1 MARAAAIF
9 DLDRTLLPGASGRVL
24 AEVLRAHGVINRDP
38 FALEAALFAVFDKLG
53 ETLPSMLLTRQGAR
67 FSEGWELRA
76 VQAAGQAAAERLA
89 DHVQPYA
96 WRLIDEHRR
105 AGRRLVMATTSPED
119 LAVPLGEVLGF
130 DDVLATHYGVRDG
143 AYTGR
148 VDGPFV
154 WGSTKRRVVREWAAD
169 NEIDLRASFAYSDS
183 FYDLPLLRAVGHPV
197 AVNPDPRLE
206 VVARF
211 LGWPVRS
218 LDVPEGVPKIV
229 GLEPHR
235 ALGAIV
241 RPESMRFARFDIA
254 ATEHI
259 SRTGSAIIAANHRSY
274 FDPLAIAVALA
285 RQGRVG
291 RFMAKREIF
300 DAPVVGAIARAMGAI
315 PVDRGS
321 GADTPLV
328 AAAQAL
334 AAGEIVVILPQG
346 TIPRGEAFFETELVG
361 RRGVAVLARMS
372 GAPVVPMGLW
382 GTEVVWP
389 RSARVPAVWPAVWNV
404 PDPPTVRV
412 CAGKPIR
419 LRNANDDTA
428 VRSVTRAIQKL
439 LPDESSRA
447 RPTATEIAR
456 TYPRSV
462 AAVAR

>member
-24 AEVLRAHGVINRDP
+24 AEELRARGVINRDP
-38 FALEAALFAVFDKLG
+38 FVLEGALFALFDKFG
-53 ETLPSMLLTRQGAR
+53 ETLSSMLLTRQGVR
-67 FSEGWELRA
+67 FSEGWNLRD
-76 VQAAGQAAAERLA
+76 VRAAGTAAAERLV

-96 WRLIDEHRR
+96 WRLIDDHRR
-105 AGRRLVMATTSPED
+105 AGRLLVMATTSPED
-119 LAVPLGEVLGF
+119 LAEPLGRALGF
-130 DDVLATHYGVRDG
+130 DHVLATRYGVRDD
-143 AYTGR
+143 AYSGR
-148 VDGPFV
+148 VDGGFV
-154 WGSTKRRVVREWAAD
+154 WGNGKRRAVREWASAND
-169 NEIDLRASFAYSDS
+169 VDLRASFAYSDS

-206 VVARF
+206 VVARC
-211 LGWPVRS
+211 LGWPVRN
-218 LDVPEGVPKIV
+218 LDVPEGVPKLAGV
-229 GLEPHR
+229 EPHR

-241 RPESMRFARFDIA
+241 RPQSMRFARFDIA

-259 SRTGSAIIAANHRSY
+259 PRSGPAIIAANHRSY

-300 DAPVVGAIARAMGAI
+300 DTPVVGAIARAMGAI

-346 TIPRGEAFFETELVG
+346 TIPRGEAFFDAELVG

-382 GTEVVWP
+382 GTEAVWP
-389 RSARVPAVWPAVWNV
+389 RNARLPAVWNV
-404 PDPPTVRV
+404 LDPPTVRV
-412 CAGKPIR
+412 RAGKPIR
-419 LRNANDDTA
+419 LRSANDDTA
-428 VRSVTRAIQKL
+428 VRSVMRAIQKL
-439 LPDESSRA
+439 LPDASDRS
-447 RPTATEIAR
+447 RPTAAEIAR
-456 TYPRSV
+456 TYPRGV
-462 AAVAR
+462 ATVAP

>member
-24 AEVLRAHGVINRDP
+24 AEELRAHGVIERDP
-38 FALEAALFAVFDKLG
+38 FALEAALFALFDKFG
-53 ETLPSMLLTRQGAR
+53 ETLPSMLLTRQGVR
-67 FSEGWELRA
+67 FSAGWELRA
-76 VQAAGQAAAERLA
+76 VQAAGRAAAGRLA

-105 AGRRLVMATTSPED
+105 AGRRLVMATTSPHD

-130 DDVLATHYGVRDG
+130 DDVLATRYGVHDG

-148 VDGPFV
+148 VDGQFV
-154 WGSTKRRVVREWAAD
+154 WGGAKRRVVREWAAD

-206 VVARF
+206 VVARC
-211 LGWPVRS
+211 LGWPVRN

-229 GLEPHR
+229 GVEPHR
-235 ALGAIV
+235 ALGAVV

-254 ATEHI
+254 DTEHI
-259 SRTGSAIIAANHRSY
+259 PRTGPAIVAANHRSY

-321 GADTPLV
+321 GADAPLL

-346 TIPRGEAFFETELVG
+346 TIPRGEAFFETQLVG

-382 GTEVVWP
+382 GTEAVWP
-389 RSARVPAVWPAVWNV
+389 RSARVPAVWNV
-404 PDPPTVRV
+404 LDPPTVRV
-412 CAGKPIR
+412 RAGKPIR
-419 LRNANDDTA
+419 LRSANDDTA
-428 VRSVTRAIQKL
+428 VRSVMRAIQKL
-439 LPDESSRA
+439 LPHEPSRA
-447 RPTATEIAR
+447 RPTANEIAR
-456 TYPRSV
+456 TYPRGV
-462 AAVAR
+462 VAVAR